1 MLRLAASAMLEA
13 ISWKIAQCKPHE
25 LPPDLLARLYKL
37 VHTTDLQTLHNMLQQ
52 ADELQL

>member
-52 ADELQL
+52 ADQLQL